1 MECWVLS
8 ERLEKVWVVPVVVC
22 QVTTAPPELSSST
35 RYWDAP
41 VTAAQET
48 GWLATPPD
56 LAAVPRVTE
65 AGAAMEGQPG
75 VVNVAVLV

>member
-56 LAAVPRVTE
+56 SVAAPRVME
-65 AGAAMEGQPG
+65 VGAEIAGHAG
-75 VVNVAVLV
+75 VVNVAVLA